1 MNISTPTS
9 PVISASGLVKR
20 FGAFDAVKGVSFTVA
35 RGECFGFLGP
45 NGAGK
50 TTTIRMITGNLP
62 PGGGSLT
69 VLGLDVTHDS
79 RRIKGRLGVMPQED
93 NLDPDLTVMDNLL
106 VYARYHGIP
115 PRRAAPRATELLS
128 LMQLAEHARSRI
140 DSLSGGMKRRLLI
153 ARALINR
160 PEILVLDEPTTG
172 LDPQAR
178 HLIWQKL
185 RSLLSSGTT
194 LLLTTHYME
203 EAEQLC
209 HRLVIM
215 DQGRVVAEGSPAD
228 LIAAHAGREVVEM
241 RLRNGESRDSCL
253 RELPSADLAGARVE
267 SSGDTVFIYADD
279 LSALLTRLSACPD
292 RTVLHRRATLEDVF
306 LRLTGRELRE

>member
-1 MNISTPTS
+1 MDFSAPAV
-9 PVISASGLVKR
+9 PVLSASGLVKR
-20 FGAFDAVKGVSFTVA
+20 FGAFEAVKGISFAVA

-50 TTTIRMITGNLP
+50 TTTMRMITGHLP
-62 PGGGSLT
+62 PGGGSLA
-69 VLGLDVTHDS
+69 VLGLDVTREM

-93 NLDPDLTVMDNLL
+93 NLDPDLTVKNNLL
-106 VYARYHGIP
+106 VYSRYHGIP
-115 PRRAAPRATELLS
+115 RREALTRTEELLS
-128 LMQLAEHARSRI
+128 FVQLSEHSRSRI
-140 DSLSGGMKRRLLI
+140 DKLSGGMKRRLLV
-153 ARALINR
+153 ARALLNY

-185 RSLLSSGTT
+185 RSLLAQGVT

-215 DQGRVVAEGSPAD
+215 DEGRVAAEGSPAA
-228 LIAAHAGREVVEM
+228 LIAAHAGREVIEA

-253 RELPSADLAGARVE
+253 RELASAGLAGARVE
-267 SSGDTVFIYADD
+267 SSGDTLFIYADD
-279 LSALLTRLSACPD
+279 ASSLLPRLSACPD